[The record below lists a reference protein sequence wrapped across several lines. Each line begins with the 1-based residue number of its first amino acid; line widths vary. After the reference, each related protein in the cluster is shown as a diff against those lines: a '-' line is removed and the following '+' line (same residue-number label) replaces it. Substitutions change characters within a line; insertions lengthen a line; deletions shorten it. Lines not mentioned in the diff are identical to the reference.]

1 MTARGQDQ
9 PKAPARERPLP
20 GGPGPARGV
29 TAGAKAT
36 RARIERAALDLF
48 VARGV
53 DAATTRDIAAAAG
66 VSEGAIYRHY
76 DSKDEL
82 ASAIFLAI
90 HTKLAGLV
98 REAAANGRD
107 FEAQTKAIVEAY
119 ARTADDDWPLFTFHL
134 LYTHRFLPTPEGVD
148 NPVEAIEDVVAAAM
162 RRCEIPRGET
172 PLIAGM
178 ALGVV
183 LQTALQIAYG
193 RLKGP
198 LSAHAPALTAA
209 ALAVLR
215 PRV

>member
-1 MTARGQDQ
+1 
-9 PKAPARERPLP
+9 
-20 GGPGPARGV
+20 V
-29 TAGAKAT
+29 TAGARDT

-90 HTKLAGLV
+90 HTRLASLV

-107 FEAQTKAIVEAY
+107 LEAQTAAIVDAY

-134 LYTHRFLPTPEGVD
+134 LFTHRFLPTPEGVD
-148 NPVEAIEDVVAAAM
+148 NPVAAIEDVVAAAV
-162 RRCEIPRGET
+162 RRREIPRGDIA
-172 PLIAGM
+172 LLAGM

-198 LSAHAPALTAA
+198 LLAHTPALAA
-209 ALAVLR
+209 AAIAVLKSTR
-215 PRV
+215 